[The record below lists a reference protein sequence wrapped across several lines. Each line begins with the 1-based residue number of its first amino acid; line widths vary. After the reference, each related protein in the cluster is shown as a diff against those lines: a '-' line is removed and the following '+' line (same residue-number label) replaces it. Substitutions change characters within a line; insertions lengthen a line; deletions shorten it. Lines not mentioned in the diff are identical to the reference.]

1 MANGVCRLDKEMKE
15 PFVIENGY
23 VKVPEGP
30 GLGVELIDDIDKIF
44 PFEGEFGGIHLHED
58 GSIVDR

>member
-1 MANGVCRLDKEMKE
+1 MANGVCRLDKEMKK

-23 VKVPEGP
+23 IKIPDGP
-30 GLGVELIDDIDKIF
+30 GLGIELIDDIEKVF
-44 PFEGEFGGIHLHED
+44 PFTGRYDPFHLHED